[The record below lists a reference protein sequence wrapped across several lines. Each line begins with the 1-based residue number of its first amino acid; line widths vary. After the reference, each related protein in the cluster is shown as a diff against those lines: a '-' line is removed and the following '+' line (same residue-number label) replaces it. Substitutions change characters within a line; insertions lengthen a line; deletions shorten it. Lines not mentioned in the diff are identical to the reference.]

1 MPRSK
6 NNKPDTGKS
15 SRSKTSDQ
23 KTKSDPSSRPAAKAT
38 NSQSRSGNTSTR
50 SKRKS
55 STPVTQSRGKKK
67 TTSQKDS
74 TPASTNTQSQGKKAT
89 RQAALEQQ
97 VMEVLNA
104 NLTKAYSP
112 NQLIRQLNLTT
123 KTAKAAVSPL
133 LERLEQQGKVRSL
146 PRGKYQT
153 TTKPSFILGKVDFV
167 NPRFAFIVSDE
178 LEQDMR
184 VEAYELQNALDGDTV
199 KVVSY
204 GAGTI
209 DRRPEGEVVEVVERG
224 RTQYV
229 GRLEMSA
236 RYAFV
241 IADYRKMYD
250 DIYVR
255 LEDLN
260 GANHGD
266 KVIVDITQWPSGDR
280 NPEGKITRVL
290 GPAGENNAEIHSIM
304 AEFDLPFEFPRA
316 VLEETRK
323 MRAGITKKEV
333 AKRRDFRPVT
343 TFTID
348 PFDAKD
354 FDDALSIQKL
364 DNGNW
369 EVGIH
374 IADVTHYLQ
383 TGTALDDEA
392 TNRATSVYLVDRVIP
407 MLPEKLSNELCSLRP
422 HEEKLTFSAV
432 FELNAQAHIQHEWFG
447 RTVIYSDRRFAYEE
461 AQEVMDT
468 QQGDYVEELM
478 QLNQLAK
485 QLREQRFAQG
495 AVNFETTEV
504 KFKLD
509 EEGNPLEV
517 IPKVRKDAHKL
528 IEEFMLLANR
538 QVARFAFHYQKRGQK
553 NTFVYRTHDYPNLE
567 KITEFAEFAQ
577 RFGYK
582 LQVTEEAVSRS
593 LNKLMT
599 DVEGKPEQDILQ
611 SIAIR
616 AMAKA
621 KYTTEANG
629 HFGLAFDHYSHFT
642 SPIRRYP
649 DVMTHRLLQ
658 HYLDGGKPP
667 ERQPY
672 EQQCEHSSGQE
683 KRAADAE
690 RASVKYKQ
698 VQYMAQRED
707 EVFHG
712 IVSGVTEWGIYVELV
727 ESKCEGM
734 IRMNDL
740 TDDYYDYDA
749 KSYRVIG
756 RRRGR
761 IISLGDKVKV
771 RVLNTDIDRRTI
783 DLGLER

>member
-6 NNKPDTGKS
+6 SSKSGSGK
-15 SRSKTSDQ
+15 
-23 KTKSDPSSRPAAKAT
+23 
-38 NSQSRSGNTSTR
+38 STR
-50 SKRKS
+50 SKTTRGKTNNKPSSTTKTTRTSSRSGATKARSKGESSASPRTQRKS
-55 STPVTQSRGKKK
+55 
-67 TTSQKDS
+67 TTSS
-74 TPASTNTQSQGKKAT
+74 TPASRRSNNTQP
-89 RQAALEQQ
+89 ALEQQ
-97 VMEVLNA
+97 VMEALNA

-112 NQLIRQLNLTT
+112 TQLIRQLKLTS
-123 KTAKAAVSPL
+123 KSAKSTLVSL
-133 LERLEQQGKVRSL
+133 LSKLEKEGKVRSL
-146 PRGKYQT
+146 TRGKYQT
-153 TTKPSFILGKVDFV
+153 TTEPSFILGKVDFV

-199 KVVSY
+199 KIISY
-204 GAGTI
+204 GAGTA

-241 IADYRKMYD
+241 IADHRKMYD
-250 DIYVR
+250 DIYVKR
-255 LEDLN
+255 EDLN
-260 GANHGD
+260 GASNGD
-266 KVIVDITQWPSGDR
+266 KVIVDIIEWPVDDR
-280 NPEGKITRVL
+280 NPVGKVSRVL

-304 AEFDLPFEFPRA
+304 AEFDLPFEFPPEVEKEA
-316 VLEETRK
+316 QK
-323 MRAGITKKEV
+323 MRAGITKKET

-348 PFDAKD
+348 PLDAKD

-374 IADVTHYLQ
+374 IADVTHYLRP
-383 TGTALDDEA
+383 GTALDDEA
-392 TNRATSVYLVDRVIP
+392 TDRATSVYLVDRVIP

-432 FELNAQAHIQHEWFG
+432 FELNEQAHIQQEWFG

-468 QQGDYVEELM
+468 QQGDYVKELTK
-478 QLNQLAK
+478 LNQLAK
-485 QLREQRFAQG
+485 QLRKQRFAQG

-504 KFKLD
+504 KFRLD

-528 IEEFMLLANR
+528 VEEFMLLANR
-538 QVARFAFHYQKRGQK
+538 QVARFAFNIKNRGEK

-616 AMAKA
+616 SMAKA

-658 HYLDGGKPP
+658 HYLDGGTPP
-667 ERQPY
+667 EREPY
-672 EQQCEHSSGQE
+672 EQQCEHSSGRE
-683 KRAADAE
+683 KLAADAE

-698 VQYMAQRED
+698 VQYIAGHED
-707 EVFHG
+707 QVFEG
-712 IVSGVTEWGIYVELV
+712 IVSGVTEWGVYVELV
-727 ESKCEGM
+727 ANKCEGM

-740 TDDYYDYDA
+740 NDDYYDYDA
-749 KSYRVIG
+749 KSYRIIG

-761 IISLGDKVKV
+761 IIALGDKVQV
-771 RVLNTDIDRRTI
+771 RVLDTDIDRRTI
-783 DLGLER
+783 DLTLEQSR

>member
-6 NNKPDTGKS
+6 NSKPSGKKARPSLDNSSKSTTKSRSSKSSSSRS
-15 SRSKTSDQ
+15 SRSKS
-23 KTKSDPSSRPAAKAT
+23 KS
-38 NSQSRSGNTSTR
+38 
-50 SKRKS
+50 
-55 STPVTQSRGKKK
+55 
-67 TTSQKDS
+67 
-74 TPASTNTQSQGKKAT
+74 ASTNHRKPSSARAKPSAEKGKNPIDQGS
-89 RQAALEQQ
+89 LEQR
-97 VMEVLNA
+97 VIETLNA
-104 NLTKAYSP
+104 NLTKAYTSK
-112 NQLIRQLNLTT
+112 QLITQLNLTT
-123 KTAKAAVSPL
+123 KSDKSAVIPL
-133 LERLEQQGKVRSL
+133 LEQLEKQGKVRSL

-153 TTKPSFILGKVDFV
+153 TREPSFILGKVDFV

-184 VEAYELQNALDGDTV
+184 VEAYELQGAVDGDTV

-204 GAGTI
+204 GTGTA

-255 LEDLN
+255 LDNLN
-260 GANHGD
+260 GATNGD
-266 KVIVDITQWPSGDR
+266 KVIVDITEWPAGDR
-280 NPEGKITRVL
+280 NPVGTVTRVL

-304 AEFDLPFEFPRA
+304 AEFDLPFEFPPA

-323 MRAGITKKEV
+323 MRAGITKKET
-333 AKRRDFRPVT
+333 ARRRDFRPIT

-354 FDDALSIQKL
+354 FDDALSIRKL
-364 DNGNW
+364 DNGHW

-392 TNRATSVYLVDRVIP
+392 TDRATSVYLVDRVIP

-432 FELNAQAHIQHEWFG
+432 FDLNEQAHIQNEWFG

-468 QQGDYVEELM
+468 QQGDYVKELTK
-478 QLNQLAK
+478 LNQLAK
-485 QLREQRFAQG
+485 ELRKQRFAQG

-528 IEEFMLLANR
+528 VEEFMLLANR
-538 QVARFAFHYQKRGQK
+538 QVARFAFGIKDRGEK

-567 KITEFAEFAQ
+567 KISEFAQFAQ
-577 RFGYK
+577 RFGYQ
-582 LQVTEEAVSRS
+582 LQISEDAVSRS

-599 DVEGKPEQDILQ
+599 AVEGKPEQDILQ

-616 AMAKA
+616 SMAKA
-621 KYTTEANG
+621 KYTTEADG

-667 ERQPY
+667 EREPY
-672 EQQCEHSSGQE
+672 EQQCEHSSIQE

-690 RASVKYKQ
+690 RASIKYKQ
-698 VQYMAQRED
+698 VQYIAQHKED
-707 EVFHG
+707 VFDG
-712 IVSGVTEWGIYVELV
+712 IVSGVTEWGIYVEMIDN
-727 ESKCEGM
+727 KCEGM
-734 IRMNDL
+734 IRMSDMN
-740 TDDYYDYDA
+740 DDYYEYDA
-749 KSYRVIG
+749 KNYRVMG

-761 IISLGDKVKV
+761 IISLGDKMQV

-783 DLGLER
+783 DLAMVDEKRRR

>member
-6 NNKPDTGKS
+6 KPKPSSTKKDRPSSDNSSKTTKSRSSKS
-15 SRSKTSDQ
+15 SASPSGRSKSKSSADNRRSTSA
-23 KTKSDPSSRPAAKAT
+23 SPAK
-38 NSQSRSGNTSTR
+38 RSGG
-50 SKRKS
+50 
-55 STPVTQSRGKKK
+55 RGKK
-67 TTSQKDS
+67 TTE
-74 TPASTNTQSQGKKAT
+74 QGS
-89 RQAALEQQ
+89 LEQRIT
-97 VMEVLNA
+97 EILNA
-104 NLTKAYSP
+104 NFTKAYTSK
-112 NQLIRQLNLTT
+112 QLITQLNLTT
-123 KTAKAAVSPL
+123 KADKSEVIPL
-133 LERLEQQGKVRSL
+133 LERLEKQGKARSL
-146 PRGKYQT
+146 PRGKYQST
-153 TTKPSFILGKVDFV
+153 SEPSFILGKVDFV

-184 VEAYELQNALDGDTV
+184 VEAYELQGAVDGDTV
-199 KVVSY
+199 KVISY
-204 GAGTI
+204 GSGTA

-255 LEDLN
+255 LDDLN
-260 GANHGD
+260 GATNGD
-266 KVIVDITQWPSGDR
+266 KVIVDITEWPEGDR
-280 NPEGKITRVL
+280 NPVGKVTRVL

-304 AEFDLPFEFPRA
+304 AEFDLPFEFPQA
-316 VLEETRK
+316 VLEETRQ
-323 MRAGITKKEV
+323 MGAGITKKET
-333 AKRRDFRPVT
+333 ARRRDFRPVT

-364 DNGNW
+364 KNGHW
-369 EVGIH
+369 EVGVH

-392 TNRATSVYLVDRVIP
+392 TDRATSVYLVDRVIP

-422 HEEKLTFSAV
+422 KEEKLTFSAV
-432 FELNAQAHIQHEWFG
+432 FELNEQAHIQNEWFG

-461 AQEVMDT
+461 AQEVMDN
-468 QQGDYVEELM
+468 QQGDYVSELTK
-478 QLNQLAK
+478 LNQLAK
-485 QLREQRFAQG
+485 QLRKQRFAEG

-504 KFKLD
+504 KFRLD

-528 IEEFMLLANR
+528 VEEFMLLANR
-538 QVARFAFHYQKRGQK
+538 QVARFAFGIKDRGEK
-553 NTFVYRTHDYPNLE
+553 NTFIYRTHDYPNLE
-567 KITEFAEFAQ
+567 KISEFAQFAQ

-582 LQVTEEAVSRS
+582 LQVSEDAVSRS

-599 DVEGKPEQDILQ
+599 AVEGKPEQDILQ

-616 AMAKA
+616 SMAKA
-621 KYTTEANG
+621 KYTTEATG

-667 ERQPY
+667 EREPY
-672 EQQCEHSSGQE
+672 EQQCEHSSTQE

-690 RASVKYKQ
+690 RASIKYKQ
-698 VQYMAQRED
+698 VQYISRHKED
-707 EVFHG
+707 VFDG
-712 IVSGVTEWGIYVELV
+712 IVSGVTEWGIYVEMV
-727 ESKCEGM
+727 DNKCEGM
-734 IRMNDL
+734 IRMSDMN
-740 TDDYYDYDA
+740 DDYYEYDA
-749 KSYRVIG
+749 KNYRVMG

-761 IISLGDKVKV
+761 IISLGDKMQV

-783 DLGLER
+783 DLAMVDEKRRR

>member
-6 NNKPDTGKS
+6 S
-15 SRSKTSDQ
+15 
-23 KTKSDPSSRPAAKAT
+23 
-38 NSQSRSGNTSTR
+38 NTS
-50 SKRKS
+50 S
-55 STPVTQSRGKKK
+55 SKK
-67 TTSQKDS
+67 TTRSTSGNASKSTTQSHSSKSTGQRTGTSKKTSRTSAKKPTNTPKVSASRSQKK
-74 TPASTNTQSQGKKAT
+74 TAN
-89 RQAALEQQ
+89 QAPLEQQ
-97 VMEVLNA
+97 VMEALNA

-112 NQLIRQLNLTT
+112 KQLIRQLSLTT
-123 KTAKAAVSPL
+123 KSDKSSVLPL
-133 LERLEQQGKVRSL
+133 LERLEKEGKVRSL

-153 TTKPSFILGKVDFV
+153 TSEPSFILGKVDFV

-178 LEQDMR
+178 LEQDLR

-199 KVVSY
+199 KVISY
-204 GAGTI
+204 GAGTA

-250 DIYVR
+250 DIYIR
-255 LEDLN
+255 LDSLN

-266 KVIVDITQWPSGDR
+266 KVIVDIVEWPSGDR
-280 NPEGKITRVL
+280 NPVGKVSRVL

-323 MRAGITKKEV
+323 MRANITKKEL
-333 AKRRDFRPVT
+333 ARRRDFRKVPT
-343 TFTID
+343 CTID

-354 FDDALSIQKL
+354 FDDALSIQQLK
-364 DNGNW
+364 NGNW

-374 IADVTHYLQ
+374 IADVTHYLH

-392 TNRATSVYLVDRVIP
+392 TDRATSVYLVDRVIP

-432 FELNAQAHIQHEWFG
+432 FELNEQAHIQSEWFG

-461 AQEVMDT
+461 AQETMDT
-468 QQGDYVEELM
+468 QQGDYVKELT
-478 QLNQLAK
+478 QLNKLAK
-485 QLREQRFAQG
+485 QLRKQRFAQG

-528 IEEFMLLANR
+528 VEEFMLLANR
-538 QVARFAFHYQKRGQK
+538 QVARFAFSIKNRGQK
-553 NTFVYRTHDYPNLE
+553 NTFVYRTHDYPNIE

-599 DVEGKPEQDILQ
+599 AVEGKPEQDILQ

-616 AMAKA
+616 SMAKA

-667 ERQPY
+667 EREPY
-672 EQQCEHSSGQE
+672 EEQCAHSSTQE
-683 KRAADAE
+683 KQAADAE

-698 VQYMAQRED
+698 VQYIAQHKD
-707 EVFHG
+707 DVFDG
-712 IVSGVTEWGIYVELV
+712 IVSGVTEWGIYVEMIDN
-727 ESKCEGM
+727 KCEGM

-740 TDDYYDYDA
+740 NDDYYEYDA
-749 KSYRVIG
+749 KNYRVIG

-761 IISLGDKVKV
+761 IISLGDKLKVK
-771 RVLNTDIDRRTI
+771 VLNTDIDRRTI
-783 DLGLER
+783 DLALVRS